1 MPAVGL
7 RSRAPGAVEARVEA
21 IDGRLAVLVIVDPS
35 EHLGAL
41 SSVASENLAAAAHTA
56 LQERLPLVCFLASS
70 GADLHEGMAALHGW
84 GRAARALADC
94 SGIVPVIM
102 AVTGPAVSGPALLL
116 GLADHVVFTEDAYA
130 FVSGPVMVAEFTGVE
145 IDADE
150 LGGAASHARVSGV
163 ATLVVRDEAEA
174 WAAVSD
180 LLAYLPANN
189 DAEAPRWPTD
199 DPADRPTPEAGAL
212 MPASATGSYDV
223 RGVMR
228 AIADDGVLLELRAR
242 WSPNLVTA
250 FATVDGRPVG
260 IIANQPVAIAGTL
273 DIPASQKGARFV
285 SFCDAF
291 NLPLVTL
298 VDTPGFYPGKDLE
311 WRGMIRHGAQLV
323 FAYGRATVARICV
336 ILRKSY
342 GGAYIVMDSKRMGN
356 DLCLAWPGA
365 ELAVMGA
372 KGAVE
377 ILHRRDTPEVR
388 LEPRAGVRGTVA
400 QPLHRGGAG
409 LRRRGHRSGRH
420 PRRDRPGPRHP
431 GRQARAPGTEEA
443 RQLARYRARHG
454 LRCASPE
461 PRCGSSLA
469 LPSPPRPH
477 PRRSGIRSWHSMPGA
492 AGLRSRLA
500 SRGRSCRCEQEGAH
514 TGGLLG
520 WDGLG
525 WTLAR
530 VGSLRW
536 AVRSLGLF
544 DLLRQA
550 PAGRAG
556 QRRPCLDP
564 EPAG

>member
-21 IDGRLAVLVIVDPS
+21 IDGRLAVLVNVDPS

-41 SSVASENLAAAAHTA
+41 SSVASENLAAAAQTA
-56 LQERLPLVCFLASS
+56 LHERLPLVCFLASS

-116 GLADHVVFTEDAYA
+116 GLADHVVFTENAYA

-199 DPADRPTPEAGAL
+199 DPADRLIPEAGAL

-260 IIANQPVAIAGTL
+260 MIANQPVAIAGTL

-388 LEPRAGVRGTVA
+388 LEREQEYEERLLNPYIAAERGYVDAVIDPADTRAEI
-400 QPLHRGGAG
+400 
-409 LRRRGHRSGRH
+409 
-420 PRRDRPGPRHP
+420 
-431 GRQARAPGTEEA
+431 ARALDI
-443 RQLARYRARHG
+443 LADKR
-454 LRCASPE
+454 E
-461 PRCGSSLA
+461 
-469 LPSPPRPH
+469 
-477 PRRSGIRSWHSMPGA
+477 
-492 AGLRSRLA
+492 RLA
-500 SRGRSCRCEQEGAH
+500 PRKHDNSP
-514 TGGLLG
+514 L
-520 WDGLG
+520 
-525 WTLAR
+525 
-530 VGSLRW
+530 
-536 AVRSLGLF
+536 
-544 DLLRQA
+544 
-550 PAGRAG
+550 
-556 QRRPCLDP
+556 
-564 EPAG
+564 